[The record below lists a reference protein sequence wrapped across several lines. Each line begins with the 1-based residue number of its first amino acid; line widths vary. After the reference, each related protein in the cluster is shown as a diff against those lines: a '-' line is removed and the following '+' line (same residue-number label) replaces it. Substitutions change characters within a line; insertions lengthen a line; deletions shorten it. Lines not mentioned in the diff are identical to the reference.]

1 MIYVLSDIHGQSRRF
16 HSILSQIDLKDEDT
30 LYILG
35 DVIDR
40 NPDGIRILREI
51 ISHPNMQ
58 MLLGNHEHM
67 MLQSLY
73 SHLLKQLL
81 RHHTCQGG
89 TETAA
94 KSPTIT

>member
-40 NPDGIRILREI
+40 NPDGIRILRD
-51 ISHPNMQ
+51 
-58 MLLGNHEHM
+58 HEPPQHAD
-67 MLQSLY
+67 
-73 SHLLKQLL
+73 
-81 RHHTCQGG
+81 
-89 TETAA
+89 AA
-94 KSPTIT
+94 GKP